1 MGLTVDEADQTLGD
15 LKVEYVRGNLNLTR
29 TNRRILVKGNLQ
41 TTVEAEC
48 VRCLTPFQ
56 LVLNISLEEMFAFS
70 VSIDPI
76 YFVNDAGWLNLKEPL
91 REQIVLAMPL
101 HVLCRPECKGLCIHC
116 GQNLNM
122 GPCGCANTDVDPRL
136 ATLKTLLQ

>member
-101 HVLCRPECKGLCIHC
+101 HVLCRPDCKGLCVHC
-116 GQNLNM
+116 GQNLNT
-122 GPCGCANTDVDPRL
+122 GPCSCANTEVDPRL